1 MPAEDRHRATRVL
14 YALAV
19 FLSAGLLFVVE
30 PMVGKMAVPMLGG
43 TPAVWTTCL
52 LFFQVALLA
61 GYLYAH
67 LIQAQLA
74 LRPQVWLHL
83 GLLAVGLATL
93 PVALPANDLPQSGQ
107 SPIGWLLV
115 ALLRTV
121 GAPFILLAATA
132 PLLQRWFSRLD
143 HPDASDP
150 YFLYA
155 ASNLGSFTG
164 LLAYPF
170 LIEPWLGLSSQR
182 TAWTV
187 GYIALIVAIGVV
199 GLWAVRQSN
208 PEPSKKAATKAA
220 PPAPSEAKAKPWR
233 WLLLAAVPSSLL
245 LGVTTH
251 VSTDIAAVPLLWV
264 LPLAL
269 YLLSFVATF
278 ARHPWISP
286 RIAQHWLPLLFLQL
300 VAAVMGEAS
309 LRTSLALNYGMLFVA
324 GLLCHGQ
331 LARLRPPAERLTAFY
346 LWVALGGALGGAF
359 NVLVAPVVFS
369 NVTEY
374 PLAIAATAALATWT
388 PILTGAAGVVT
399 IGLSMVALA
408 VVLGHTAV
416 ALEVRR
422 VLPLNLR
429 SLWFLNAAAIAAM
442 FGALLLWR
450 RRFHLMLGLGLPLA
464 VGLHWAVVRRHPG
477 LIYLARDFFG
487 VYRVQYTRGGGFRV
501 LYHGTTIHGLQSR
514 FPPWRR
520 LPTSYYHP
528 EGPLGYIMLGVAPP
542 KPGRRVG
549 VVGLGAGTTAA
560 YAGPGES
567 WTFYEID
574 PLVERIARDT
584 TLFTFLVDAR
594 SPPRIVMGDARIS
607 LAHDSTARY
616 DVMILDAFSSDAPP
630 IHLLTREAVGLY
642 FERLAPGGLLAI
654 HLSNRYINFP
664 PVVAALAADAG
675 LVGRVW
681 GQEPPLAQ
689 IYRGAFGSTWAVL
702 ARREEDLG
710 RITRDP
716 RWERL
721 EAVPGALWTDDYSN
735 IYRRIR

>member
-1 MPAEDRHRATRVL
+1 M
-14 YALAV
+14 
-19 FLSAGLLFVVE
+19 
-30 PMVGKMAVPMLGG
+30 
-43 TPAVWTTCL
+43 
-52 LFFQVALLA
+52 
-61 GYLYAH
+61 
-67 LIQAQLA
+67 
-74 LRPQVWLHL
+74 
-83 GLLAVGLATL
+83 
-93 PVALPANDLPQSGQ
+93 GQ
-107 SPIGWLLV
+107 
-115 ALLRTV
+115 
-121 GAPFILLAATA
+121 
-132 PLLQRWFSRLD
+132 
-143 HPDASDP
+143 
-150 YFLYA
+150 
-155 ASNLGSFTG
+155 
-164 LLAYPF
+164 
-170 LIEPWLGLSSQR
+170 
-182 TAWTV
+182 
-187 GYIALIVAIGVV
+187 
-199 GLWAVRQSN
+199 
-208 PEPSKKAATKAA
+208 
-220 PPAPSEAKAKPWR
+220 
-233 WLLLAAVPSSLL
+233 
-245 LGVTTH
+245 
-251 VSTDIAAVPLLWV
+251 
-264 LPLAL
+264 
-269 YLLSFVATF
+269 
-278 ARHPWISP
+278 
-286 RIAQHWLPLLFLQL
+286 
-300 VAAVMGEAS
+300 AS

-324 GLLCHGQ
+324 GLMCHGQ
-331 LARLRPPAERLTAFY
+331 LARLRPPAERLTGFY
-346 LWVALGGALGGAF
+346 LWIALGGALGGAF
-359 NVLVAPVVFS
+359 NVLIAPVVFS

-388 PILTGAAGVVT
+388 PILTGAHGVVT
-399 IGLSMVALA
+399 IGLSMAALA
-408 VVLGHTAV
+408 VILGHTAV

-429 SLWFLNAAAIAAM
+429 VLWFLNAAAIAAM

-450 RRFHLMLGLGLPLA
+450 RQFYLMLGLGLPLA

-501 LYHGTTIHGLQSR
+501 LYHGTTIHGVQSR

-520 LPTSYYHP
+520 LPTTYYHP
-528 EGPLGYIMLGVAPP
+528 GGPLGYIMLGVAPP

-594 SPPRIVMGDARIS
+594 SPPRVVMGDARIS
-607 LAHDSTARY
+607 LARDSTARY

-630 IHLLTREAVGLY
+630 IHLLTREAVRLY
-642 FERLAPGGLLAI
+642 FQRLAPGGLLAI

-675 LVGRVW
+675 LVGRMW

-689 IYRGAFGSTWAVL
+689 IYRGAFGSLWAVL

-710 RITRDP
+710 RIAQDP

-721 EAVPGALWTDDYSN
+721 EAVSGALWTDDYSN